1 MSPNVPIRVVV
12 QGALG
17 RMGGQILDAL
27 ANEADT
33 RPIGAADLAADGE
46 SLILPGGGDRIP
58 LARSLSDVL
67 GDADVVVDVTTA
79 DGALAAIR
87 TAAPRGVGV
96 VIGSSGVPDST
107 VDEARVLAER
117 HSVGIVV
124 VPNFAVGAVLMT
136 HLARVAAQFFEYAD
150 LIETHHEKKI
160 DAPSGTAMAIARAV
174 VEGRGGP
181 MKAPVPDKETIPGT
195 RGGEIGGVTIHS
207 ARLPGRVANHELVL
221 AAPGQT
227 LTMRHESID
236 RTSFM
241 PGVIAAVRAAVKG
254 PGLTVGL
261 EQVLGLCESAEA
273 VREAES

>member
-1 MSPNVPIRVVV
+1 MSPSVPIRVVV

-27 ANEADT
+27 ASEADT
-33 RPIGAADLAADGE
+33 RPTGAADLAADGE
-46 SLILPGGGDRIP
+46 SLILPGGRGRIP

-67 GDADVVVDVTTA
+67 GEADVVVDVTTA

-107 VDEARVLAER
+107 VEEARVLAKR

-136 HLARVAAQFFEYAD
+136 HLARVAARFFEYAD

-181 MKAPVPDKETIPGT
+181 MKAAVPDKETIPGT

-261 EQVLGLCESAEA
+261 EQALGLGASAEA

>member
-1 MSPNVPIRVVV
+1 M
-12 QGALG
+12 
-17 RMGGQILDAL
+17 
-27 ANEADT
+27 
-33 RPIGAADLAADGE
+33 RPTPCPPGAADLAADSA
-46 SLILPGGGDRIP
+46 SLALPDGMGRVP

-87 TAAPRGVGV
+87 TAAPRGIGV

-107 VDEARVLAER
+107 VGEARVLAER

-136 HLARVAAQFFEYAD
+136 HLARVAARFFEYAD
-150 LIETHHEKKI
+150 LIETHHERKI

-181 MKAPVPDKETIPGT
+181 LKAPVPGKETIPGT

-207 ARLPGRVANHELVL
+207 ARLPGRVANHELVF
-221 AAPGQT
+221 AAPGPDPYHAP
-227 LTMRHESID
+227 RVD
-236 RTSFM
+236 RSLQLHAGRNRRC
-241 PGVIAAVRAAVKG
+241 PGSGERPGTDRWFGTGTGSALVRRTG
-254 PGLTVGL
+254 P
-261 EQVLGLCESAEA
+261 
-273 VREAES
+273 